1 MMTGLKILKTE
12 KGINPGLEEM
22 FRDLLKDKILDG
34 IIIPKST
41 PDNKFIYQVLHKD
54 PEKLSG
60 TFTFSPVM
68 PSNSAT
74 LLKNMTKFTPSEEK
88 IGVVLKPCE
97 MRAVV
102 ELVKLKQINLDNL
115 YLFTV
120 DCTGTVD
127 IDVYSKPETERETLN
142 KKAFESFPDASTFT
156 EIRTACSICD
166 NCFPTDTTD
175 IGIGLYGADQN
186 EIFISFHT
194 EKGKEIADNI
204 KNLSDKD
211 KAGREKALHEI
222 KEEKHKKK
230 EAHLNKFISEVSG
243 IENLSA
249 FFSKCINCHNCKSQC
264 PICICR
270 ECFFES
276 GTFDYESEQLLSWAD
291 RSGMLKM
298 PTDLL
303 LFHIG
308 RMNHMV
314 SSCVSCGICSQ
325 ACPVGI
331 DVGSLFLLT
340 GWNAQALFNYEAGRS
355 FEEELPIST
364 FREDELTELGE

>member
-1 MMTGLKILKTE
+1 MTGIKILKTE
-12 KGINPGLEEM
+12 KGINQGLEDL
-22 FRDLLKDKILDG
+22 FRELLQDKILDG

-41 PDNKFIYQVLHKD
+41 PENKFIYQVLHKD

-74 LLKNMTKFTPSEEK
+74 LLKNMTKLVPSDER
-88 IGVVLKPCE
+88 IGIVLKPCE

-102 ELVKLKQINLDNL
+102 ELVKLKQINLENI

-120 DCTGTVD
+120 DCAGTVD
-127 IDVYSKPETERETLN
+127 IDIYSKAETDRDMLN
-142 KKAFESFPDASTFT
+142 KKILDSFNSSDTLP
-156 EIRTACSICD
+156 EVRTACGICSHSY
-166 NCFPTDTTD
+166 PADTTD
-175 IGIGLYGADQN
+175 IGIGLFGSNTN
-186 EIFISFHT
+186 EVYISFHT
-194 EKGKEIADNI
+194 EKGKEIVSNM
-204 KNLSDKD
+204 KNLTDSEKSV
-211 KAGREKALHEI
+211 REKAIQSISEKKDKI
-222 KEEKHKKK
+222 REEY
-230 EAHLNKFISEVSG
+230 LNKFKSEVSG
-243 IENLSA
+243 IEKLTSY
-249 FFSKCINCHNCKSQC
+249 FSKCINCHNCKSQC
-264 PICICR
+264 PICFCR

-276 GTFDYESEQLLSWAD
+276 ETFDYESEQLLTWAD

-303 LFHIG
+303 LFHLG

-314 SSCVSCGICSQ
+314 SSCIGCGMCSQ

-340 GWNAQALFNYEAGRS
+340 GRNAQTIFNYEAGRS

-364 FREDELTELGE
+364 FREEELTELGE